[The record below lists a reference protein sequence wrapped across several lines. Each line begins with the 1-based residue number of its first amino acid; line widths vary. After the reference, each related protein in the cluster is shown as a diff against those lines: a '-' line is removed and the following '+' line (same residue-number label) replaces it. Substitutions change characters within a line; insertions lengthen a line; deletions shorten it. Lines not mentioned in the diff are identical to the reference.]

1 MKSLLCYQV
10 FALYL
15 RTQFD
20 KQRSLADIIPTL
32 RIELD
37 DLNSPYMID
46 LVDEN
51 NLTNQALLKQ
61 IRESGGGF
69 TKHVLSQV
77 MTRSKLLLPI
87 FPLPNPFKNSNCGI
101 LSWLLGKSLPRMLG
115 KVTL

>member
-15 RTQFD
+15 QTQFH

-37 DLNSPYMID
+37 DLNSPYLID

-51 NLTNQALLKQ
+51 NLTNQALLEQ
-61 IRESGGGF
+61 IRESE
-69 TKHVLSQV
+69 VV
-77 MTRSKLLLPI
+77 IYKL
-87 FPLPNPFKNSNCGI
+87 
-101 LSWLLGKSLPRMLG
+101 
-115 KVTL
+115 

>member
-15 RTQFD
+15 RAQFD
-20 KQRSLADIIPTL
+20 KQRSLADIISTL
-32 RIELD
+32 WIQLD

-61 IRESGGGF
+61 IRESGGLF
-69 TKHVLSQV
+69 
-77 MTRSKLLLPI
+77 
-87 FPLPNPFKNSNCGI
+87 I
-101 LSWLLGKSLPRMLG
+101 L
-115 KVTL
+115 TF